1 MPSVREREAWLAPA
15 SREQA
20 VGMTAAE
27 MDAEDIRTLAAMVVR
42 RGYTAAELAYAM
54 EELMYDEELDKK
66 LRFKGRITPADF
78 ERVISAHRRMRR
90 RLEQLLSR
98 YEVNRLID
106 EYPNHLCADDF
117 GVAGYTSQNEPL
129 YRFKRDPQAPSGEPR
144 PFLEDDERPGA
155 DRQRTEGEDTAPVSA
170 GEAAREALKQAGA
183 LRAELIVI

>member
-1 MPSVREREAWLAPA
+1 MPA

-20 VGMTAAE
+20 AAAVGAVVGMTAAE

-106 EYPNHLCADDF
+106 EYPKHLCADDF

-155 DRQRTEGEDTAPVSA
+155 DRRREEAD
-170 GEAAREALKQAGA
+170 EAATTTDPTTLKDAISEVMNG
-183 LRAELIVI
+183 E